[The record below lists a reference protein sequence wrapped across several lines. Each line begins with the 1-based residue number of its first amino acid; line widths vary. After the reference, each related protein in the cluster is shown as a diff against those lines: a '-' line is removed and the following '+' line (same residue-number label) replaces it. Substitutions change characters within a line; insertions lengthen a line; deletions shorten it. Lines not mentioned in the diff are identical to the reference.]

1 MLPTQADIVIIG
13 GGITGLAIAR
23 ELSKYTLAVVVLES
37 NPELAAGSTKA
48 NSGICHAGY
57 DPEPGSLKAILNVR
71 GNKLYREL
79 QEDLELPIDWPGAL
93 IVATTE
99 EECESMH
106 NLRERA
112 TLNGVPTELWTR
124 EQVLAKEP
132 NLTDNVIC
140 ALWAPTGGIM
150 WPFGVALA
158 FGENAVRNGVKVFT
172 DTTVT
177 GFAKKSEKITTV
189 QTNRGAI
196 DTDFIIN
203 AAGLYADEISKLAG
217 DDSFTIRPRKGEYI
231 LFDTS
236 VSGFVNTPI
245 FPCPTKLSKGILV
258 SPTTHGN
265 VFIGP
270 DALNI
275 DDKTDVSTSLAGF
288 AEIISGARK
297 LYPNIPLQGAITNFA
312 GLRAAADGNGDFI
325 IRASNIG
332 GLIHAAGIQSPGLS
346 AAPAV
351 AEKVVQI
358 LGEQGCALNRKVDFQ
373 PRNPRKVVFKEMTD
387 SEQSKLIK
395 ANPLYGRVV
404 CRCETITEGE
414 ILDAI
419 HNPVGART
427 VDGVKRRVRAGMGR
441 CQGGFCGPRVVQILA
456 RELKVPITEI
466 KKDAA
471 NSTLFF
477 DKIPAGE
484 VN

>member
-23 ELSKYTLAVVVLES
+23 ELSKYTLDVVVLES
-37 NPELAAGSTKA
+37 NPEFSAGSTKA

-57 DPEPGSLKAILNVR
+57 DPEPGSLKALLNVR
-71 GNKLYREL
+71 GNQLYREI
-79 QEDLELPIDWPGAL
+79 QDDLELPINWPGAL
-93 IVATTE
+93 IVATSD

-106 NLRERA
+106 KLRERA
-112 TLNGVPTELWTR
+112 GLNGVPVELWTR

-132 NLTDNVIC
+132 NLTDSVIC

-158 FGENAVRNGVKVFT
+158 FGENAARNGVKLFT

-177 GFAKKSEKITTV
+177 GFEKTDGKLTAV
-189 QTNRGAI
+189 CTNNSKI
-196 DTDFIIN
+196 VTKYIIN
-203 AAGLYADEISKLAG
+203 AAGLYSDVISKLAG
-217 DDSFTIRPRKGEYI
+217 DDSFTIKPRKGEYI

-245 FPCPTKLSKGILV
+245 FPCPTKVSKGILV

-270 DALNI
+270 DATNLE
-275 DDKTDVSTSLAGF
+275 DKTDVSTSLAGF

-325 IRASNIG
+325 IRASSVSG
-332 GLIHAAGIQSPGLS
+332 MIHAAGIQSPGLS

-351 AEKVVQI
+351 AELVVKI
-358 LGEQGCALNRKVDFQ
+358 LGEQGCDLKVKADFQ
-373 PRNPRKVVFKEMTD
+373 PRNPRKAVFKELND
-387 SEQSKLIK
+387 IEKAELIK
-395 ANPLYGRVV
+395 INPLYGRVV

-419 HNPVGART
+419 HNPIGART

-456 RELKVPITEI
+456 RELNVPITEI
-466 KKDAA
+466 KKDAD
-471 NSTLFF
+471 NSNLFF
-477 DKIPAGE
+477 EKIPSGE

>member
-1 MLPTQADIVIIG
+1 MLPNQADIVIIG
-13 GGITGLAIAR
+13 GGITGLAIAHA
-23 ELSKYTLAVVVLES
+23 LSKYSLDIIVLEK
-37 NPELAAGSTKA
+37 NPELSSGSTKA

-57 DPEPGSLKAILNVR
+57 DPEPGSLKAQLNVR

-79 QEDLELPIDWPGAL
+79 QDDLELPIDWPGAL
-93 IVATTE
+93 IVATSD

-106 NLRERA
+106 KLRDRA
-112 TLNGVPTELWTR
+112 KQNGVPVELWSR
-124 EQVLAKEP
+124 EKVLAKEP

-158 FGENAVRNGVKVFT
+158 FGENAVLNGAKIFT
-172 DTTVT
+172 DTAVT
-177 GFAKKSEKITTV
+177 GFETAAGKLTAVCTSK
-189 QTNRGAI
+189 G
-196 DTDFIIN
+196 IIATKFVVN
-203 AAGLYADEISKLAG
+203 AAGLYADDISAMAG
-217 DDSFTIRPRKGEYI
+217 DNSFKINPRKGEYI

-236 VSGFVNTPI
+236 VSDFVKTPI
-245 FPCPTKLSKGILV
+245 FPCPTAVSKGILV

-270 DALNI
+270 DAQNI
-275 DDKTDVSTSLAGF
+275 DDKTDVSTSLSGF

-312 GLRAAADGNGDFI
+312 GLRAAADGSGDFV
-325 IRASNIG
+325 IRASAVP
-332 GLIHAAGIQSPGLS
+332 GLIHAAGIQSPGLT

-351 AEKVVQI
+351 AELIVQI
-358 LGEQGCALNRKVDFQ
+358 LSEQGCALAPNANFQ
-373 PRNPRKVVFKEMTD
+373 PRNPRKAVFKEMND
-387 SEQSKLIK
+387 SEKAQLIK
-395 ANPLYGRVV
+395 INPLYGRVV

-414 ILDAI
+414 IVAAI

-456 RELKVPITEI
+456 RELNVPITEI
-466 KKDAA
+466 KKDAEES
-471 NSTLFF
+471 NLFF
-477 DKIPAGE
+477 EKIPADE
-484 VN
+484 VA

>member
-1 MLPTQADIVIIG
+1 MLPQQADVIIVG

-23 ELSKYTLAVVVLES
+23 ELSKYQLSVVVLEK

-79 QEDLELPIDWPGAL
+79 QGDLELPINWPGAL

-106 NLRERA
+106 ALRERA
-112 TLNGVPTELWTR
+112 IQNGVPTELYTR

-158 FGENAVRNGVKVFT
+158 FGENAARNGVKIFT
-172 DTTVT
+172 DTAVT
-177 GFAKKSEKITTV
+177 GFEK
-189 QTNRGAI
+189 TNGAI
-196 DTDFIIN
+196 TAVRTSRGTIAAKYVIN
-203 AAGLYADEISKLAG
+203 AAGLHADKISALAG
-217 DDSFTIRPRKGEYI
+217 DTSFTISPRKGEYI

-245 FPCPTKLSKGILV
+245 FPCPTKVSKGILV

-270 DALNI
+270 NAENI
-275 DDKTDVSTSLAGF
+275 SDKTDVATSLDGF

-297 LYPNIPLQGAITNFA
+297 LFPNIPLAGAITNFA
-312 GLRAAADGNGDFI
+312 GLRAAADGKGDFVI
-325 IRASNIG
+325 KASNVA
-332 GLIHAAGIQSPGLS
+332 GLIQASGIQSPGLS

-351 AEKVVQI
+351 AEMVAGI
-358 LGEQGCALNRKVDFQ
+358 LRECGCALTEKPDFQ
-373 PRNPRKVVFKEMTD
+373 PRNPRKAVFKELSD
-387 SEQSKLIK
+387 AEKADLIK
-395 ANPLYGRVV
+395 TNPLYGRVV

-414 ILDAI
+414 IVAAI
-419 HNPVGART
+419 HNPAGART

-456 RELKVPITEI
+456 RELGIPITQV
-466 KKDAA
+466 KKDG
-471 NSTLFF
+471 SDSDLFF
-477 DKIPAGE
+477 EKISAGE
-484 VN
+484 VK